1 MRKRLGLI
9 GSLLVLAILLAPIA
23 VAEKPFWAKEGNWVK
38 YETELTMEGQ
48 ALQLVFGTTRL
59 TVKEVVE
66 LKIVSV
72 NDTGFQALAKILEYH
87 VEPKELEK
95 KMENAALKTK
105 TIYVRFNNK
114 PGSEPLFYADPKQ
127 LPPNGV
133 VKAGL
138 EESPITAIY
147 DTKTGWLLEAHA
159 NTTKQGVTTTLHMVL
174 LDSNFVKKNSK
185 NLGGAESKAN
195 MALILSLAGVAAT
208 IAIIAMLII
217 RKHR

>member
-9 GSLLVLAILLAPIA
+9 GSLLVLAILLAPMA

-48 ALQLVFGTTRL
+48 ALQLVFGTTKL
-59 TVKEVVE
+59 TVKEIVE

-95 KMENAALKTK
+95 KMEDATLKTK
-105 TIYVRFNNK
+105 TVYVRFDNK

-138 EESPITAIY
+138 EESPVTAIY

-159 NTTKQGVTTTLHMVL
+159 NTTKQGVTTTVHMVL
-174 LDSNFVKKNSK
+174 LDSNFVKKNGKS
-185 NLGGAESKAN
+185 LGSAESKAN
-195 MALILSLAGVAAT
+195 MALILSLAGVAVT
-208 IAIIAMLII
+208 VAIIAVLII
-217 RKHR
+217 RKRS

>member
-9 GSLLVLAILLAPIA
+9 GSLLVLTILLAPMA

-59 TVKEVVE
+59 TVKEIVE
-66 LKIVSV
+66 LKIISA

-105 TIYVRFNNK
+105 TIYVRFDNK

-138 EESPITAIY
+138 EESPVTAIY

-159 NTTKQGVTTTLHMVL
+159 NTTKQGVTTMLHMVL
-174 LDSNFVKKNSK
+174 LDSNFVKKSSK
-185 NLGGAESKAN
+185 SLGGAESKAS
-195 MALILSLAGVAAT
+195 MALMISLAGVAVT
-208 IAIIAMLII
+208 VAIIAVLII
-217 RKHR
+217 RKRG

>member
-9 GSLLVLAILLAPIA
+9 GSLLVLAVLLAPIA
-23 VAEKPFWAKEGNWVK
+23 VAEKPSWAKEGNWVK

-48 ALQLVFGTTRL
+48 ALQLVFGTTKL
-59 TVKEVVE
+59 SVKEIIE

-72 NDTGFQALAKILEYH
+72 NDTGFQALARILEYH

-95 KMENAALKTK
+95 KMENATLKTK
-105 TIYVRFNNK
+105 TIYVRFDNK
-114 PGSEPLFYADPKQ
+114 PGSQPLFYADPKQ

-138 EESPITAIY
+138 EESPITAVY
-147 DTKTGWLLEAHA
+147 DTKTGWLLEARA

-174 LDSNFVKKNSK
+174 LDSNFINKRGQS
-185 NLGGAESKAN
+185 LGGAESKASI
-195 MALILSLAGVAAT
+195 ALILSSVGAAVT
-208 IAIIAMLII
+208 IAIIAVLVI
-217 RKHR
+217 RRRS